1 MGTQARRKSKYP
13 PKLRPRRPLP
23 KLPQVAL
30 QWVSSWAVAGLVTGI
45 GLMLLKTLPFA
56 ESGAKPSD
64 GEFAMW
70 IPGMALAGAAA
81 GLGVGLLYA
90 GLMLVT
96 EEWRNGLEGDTL
108 TIRLGPQMLCGAVAG
123 VVAGIL
129 AGGLGGA
136 VFFALLGAC
145 TAGALNWRAARSL

>member
-1 MGTQARRKSKYP
+1 MGAQAKQHSKYP
-13 PKLRPRRPLP
+13 PKLRPRQPLP

-30 QWVSSWAVAGLVTGI
+30 QWVSAWAVTGLAAGIL
-45 GLMLLKTLPFA
+45 LMLLKALPFV
-56 ESGAKPSD
+56 ETKPTD
-64 GEFAMW
+64 GEFALW

-90 GLMLVT
+90 CLMTVT

-108 TIRLGPQMLCGAVAG
+108 TVRLGPQVLCGS
-123 VVAGIL
+123 VAGIVAGFL

-136 VFFALLGAC
+136 AFFAFLGAC
-145 TAGALNWRAARSL
+145 TAAALNWRAARDG

>member
-1 MGTQARRKSKYP
+1 MGIRMKKKP
-13 PKLRPRRPLP
+13 RPRPQPRPLP

-30 QWVSSWAVAGLVTGI
+30 QWVSAWAVTGLAAGIL
-45 GLMLLKTLPFA
+45 LMLLKALPFA
-56 ESGAKPSD
+56 ESGVKPSD
-64 GEFAMW
+64 GGFALW

-90 GLMLVT
+90 LLMTIT

-108 TIRLGPQMLCGAVAG
+108 GIRLGPQVACGALAGLVAG
-123 VVAGIL
+123 LL

-136 VFFALLGAC
+136 VFFALLGAG
-145 TAGALNWRAARSL
+145 TAAALNWRAARA

>member
-1 MGTQARRKSKYP
+1 MGAQAKRQSKYP

-30 QWVSSWAVAGLVTGI
+30 QWVSAWAVAGLATGI
-45 GLMLLKTLPFA
+45 LLMLLKALPFA
-56 ESGAKPSD
+56 ESGIKPTD
-64 GEFAMW
+64 GGFALW

-90 GLMLVT
+90 GLMIVT

-108 TIRLGPQMLCGAVAG
+108 TIRLGPQVMCGAAAGLVAG
-123 VVAGIL
+123 VL
-129 AGGLGGA
+129 AGGLGGS
-136 VFFALLGAC
+136 VFFAFLGAC
-145 TAGALNWRAARSL
+145 TAAALNWRSARGA